1 MQSNMRNWL
10 SQFADFVR
18 GAWRELPLE
27 TLATATAALSLMGLV
42 HSEPLNSAL
51 DAWLA
56 RAFFGAVLLTPLFFA
71 LTGLCGRRVL
81 GRRTQLATG
90 GLAAAVVLGAL
101 LLAIPDTDAIE
112 RPAFAWPYGLSLL
125 AATLVPFVAVAVRAG
140 PGNDRLARFTSFLR
154 RFFEQTTTW
163 GLLWLG
169 SMVAVGVVFVALHE
183 LFDLDIEEFGADM
196 AIAVTGVFVLSYLY
210 RLMPAQGGSPERDR
224 APERV
229 PEFWRRLAT
238 MIGAPFV
245 SVMLVILV
253 VYEAVVL
260 ASGELPRN
268 VLSPLII
275 GAGFVGF
282 LCTLIIVSLLDE
294 KVGSDTLAPA
304 DPHRWARRHSIRL
317 ARAFPLVL
325 LALLPMACWAL
336 FVRID
341 QHAFTPFRVARMMAL
356 LCLGTLSLLGSLR
369 WLRGRMTPTWEV
381 PVCVIAF
388 ALATAFGPISAVRLS
403 LDSQVERL
411 GRLMTEAGI
420 PTRQVAT
427 DPVVPATILI
437 DYDLHN
443 QIVDGIQVV
452 GELGGEAALRQV
464 LSGDVAKCANS
475 WSGTRCMERLGV
487 SWRPG
492 GNAGMRYETAE
503 ASASFTI
510 AGRELVFVDLD
521 ASSMYAVMNLHLKLQ
536 RAGTVELYQGER
548 KIAEASLAG
557 MIEVWRVS
565 TTLPPELLAL
575 TRPDGAAFG
584 HLAVHR
590 LTVYETENG
599 PEVMRLSGA
608 WLPPATATP
617 APATDAP
624 APATAT
630 PAPATDAVP

>member
-1 MQSNMRNWL
+1 MRNWL
-10 SQFADFVR
+10 PQFGDFVR

-42 HSEPLNSAL
+42 HGEPLDSAL

-56 RAFFGAVLLTPLFFA
+56 RLFFGSVLLTPIFFA
-71 LTGLCGRRVL
+71 LTGLRGRGVIGRRA
-81 GRRTQLATG
+81 QLAAG
-90 GLAAAVVLGAL
+90 GLGAAAVLGAL
-101 LLAIPDTDAIE
+101 LLAIPDTDALE
-112 RPAFAWPYGLSLL
+112 RPGFAWPYGLSLL
-125 AATLVPFVAVAVRAG
+125 AATLAPFVAVSVRAG
-140 PGNDRLARFTSFLR
+140 SERLGRFTSFLR

-169 SMVAVGVVFVALHE
+169 SLTALGVVFVALDE
-183 LFDLDIEEFGADM
+183 LFDLDVDEWGADV

-210 RLMPAQGGSPERDR
+210 RLLPAQDGSPAR
-224 APERV
+224 ERV

-253 VYEAVVL
+253 VYEIVVL

-304 DPHRWARRHSIRL
+304 DPHRWARRHSVRL

-325 LALLPMACWAL
+325 LVLLPMAGWAL
-336 FVRID
+336 AVRID
-341 QHAFTPFRVARMMAL
+341 QHAFTPFRVARLMAL

-369 WLRGRMTPTWEV
+369 WLRGRMTLTWEV

-388 ALATAFGPISAVRLS
+388 ALATAFGPVSAVRLS

-420 PTRQVAT
+420 PTRQVAAE
-427 DPVVPATILI
+427 PVQPATLLI

-452 GELGGEAALRQV
+452 GELGGEEALRKV
-464 LSGDVAKCANS
+464 LSGEVATCVRP
-475 WSGTRCMERLGV
+475 WSGVGCMERLGV
-487 SWRPG
+487 GWRPG
-492 GNAGMRYETAE
+492 GNGGSRYETAE
-503 ASASFTI
+503 TSDAFAVD
-510 AGRELVFVDLD
+510 GGEMVFVDLD
-521 ASSMYAVMNLHLKLQ
+521 AGSRRAVAGQQLALV
-536 RAGTVELYQGER
+536 RTGTVELYEDER

-557 MIEVWRVS
+557 LIETWRAS
-565 TTLPPELLAL
+565 TALSPQFVALL
-575 TRPDGAAFG
+575 RPDGSLAG
-584 HLAVHR
+584 RLAVHR
-590 LTVYETENG
+590 MTAYETDGAVETI
-599 PEVMRLSGA
+599 RLTGA
-608 WLPPATATP
+608 WLRPAEAP
-617 APATDAP
+617 AAPATG
-624 APATAT
+624 
-630 PAPATDAVP
+630 AVP

>member
-10 SQFADFVR
+10 SQFGDFVR

-42 HSEPLNSAL
+42 HSEPFDGPL

-56 RAFFGAVLLTPLFFA
+56 RLFFGAVLLAPLFFA
-71 LTGLCGRRVL
+71 LTGLHGRRVI

-101 LLAIPDTDAIE
+101 LFAIPDTDAIDQ
-112 RPAFAWPYGLSLL
+112 PGFAWPYGLSLL
-125 AATLVPFVAVAVRAG
+125 AAILAPFAAVAVRAG
-140 PGNDRLARFTSFLR
+140 SERLARFTSFLR

-169 SMVAVGVVFVALHE
+169 SMAALGVVFGALHE
-183 LFDLDIEEFGADM
+183 LFDLDIEEWGADV

-210 RLMPAQGGSPERDR
+210 RLLPAQGGSSDR
-224 APERV
+224 AAERVPERV

-253 VYEAVVL
+253 VYEVVVL

-336 FVRID
+336 AVRID

-356 LCLGTLSLLGSLR
+356 LCLGTLSLLGSVR

-388 ALATAFGPISAVRLS
+388 ALATAFGPVSAVRLS

-411 GRLMTEAGI
+411 GRLMTEAGL
-420 PTRQVAT
+420 PTREVAA
-427 DPVVPATILI
+427 DPALPAAFLI
-437 DYDLHN
+437 DYELHN

-452 GELGGEAALRQV
+452 GELGGEAALRKV
-464 LSGDVAKCANS
+464 LSGDVEKCTEA
-475 WSGTRCMERLGV
+475 WSGVGCMERLGV

-492 GNAGMRYETAE
+492 GNAGSRYETAE
-503 ASASFTI
+503 ASAGFAI
-510 AGRELVFVDLD
+510 EGREIVFLELD
-521 ASSMYAVMNLHLKLQ
+521 AGST
-536 RAGTVELYQGER
+536 RAATGQHVTLVRTGSVELYEGER

-557 MIEVWRVS
+557 LIDTWRAS
-565 TTLPPELLAL
+565 TTLPTELVGLE
-575 TRPDGAAFG
+575 RPDGTVAG
-584 HLAVHR
+584 HLAVYR
-590 LTVYETENG
+590 MTAYETESG
-599 PEVMRLSGA
+599 VEVVRLTGA
-608 WLPPATATP
+608 WLRPAA
-617 APATDAP
+617 APMVSDTGAAP
-624 APATAT
+624 
-630 PAPATDAVP
+630 